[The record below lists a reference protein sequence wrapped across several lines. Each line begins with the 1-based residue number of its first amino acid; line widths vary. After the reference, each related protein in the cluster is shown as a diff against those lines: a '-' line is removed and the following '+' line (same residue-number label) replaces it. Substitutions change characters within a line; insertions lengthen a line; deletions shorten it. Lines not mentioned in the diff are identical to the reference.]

1 MSQAALKAPGKRK
14 RAAPLHV
21 KLTPELKALVEHAAA
36 LEGQNVTDFVLASV
50 ADAAKQAIESHGT
63 IVLSARDSAVF
74 ADAFVNPKPVND
86 RLRETIRMY
95 REATGT

>member
-1 MSQAALKAPGKRK
+1 
-14 RAAPLHV
+14 
-21 KLTPELKALVEHAAA
+21 
-36 LEGQNVTDFVLASV
+36 VLASV